1 MAASTYPQCF
11 GRNLRFL
18 IGLRLWAPIL
28 RVKIIL
34 QIKQTMKRNTLLL
47 IFGQILMFI
56 GFSTF
61 IVNYFLL
68 NNNRVLVFVIII
80 IFVISMIF
88 NLKYLTD
95 KIKELKQRI
104 QFERNRIWDVEQIFR
119 HPMAAQFYRQMAI
132 EQRYINIG

>member
-1 MAASTYPQCF
+1 
-11 GRNLRFL
+11 
-18 IGLRLWAPIL
+18 
-28 RVKIIL
+28 
-34 QIKQTMKRNTLLL
+34 MKRNTLLL

-95 KIKELKQRI
+95 KIKELK
-104 QFERNRIWDVEQIFR
+104 
-119 HPMAAQFYRQMAI
+119 
-132 EQRYINIG
+132 